1 MKTATV
7 QGGTVKIGD
16 YVSFKSDYEQ
26 CGKVVDI
33 KTNPWGSAM
42 LVLENENGFGGD
54 YLQYATRTQEMASDC
69 WVE

>member
-7 QGGTVKIGD
+7 RGGTVKVGD
-16 YVSFKSDYEQ
+16 YVNFKSDYEQ
-26 CGKVVDI
+26 CGKVVAI
-33 KTNPWGSAM
+33 KTSSWGGTM

-54 YLQYATRTQEMASDC
+54 YLQYDTRTQEMASDC

>member
-7 QGGTVKIGD
+7 RGGTVKIGD

-33 KTNPWGSAM
+33 KDAWGGTM

>member
-7 QGGTVKIGD
+7 DGGTVKIGD
-16 YVSFKSDYEQ
+16 YVCFKSDYEQ
-26 CGKVVDI
+26 VGKVVDI
-33 KTNPWGSAM
+33 KAGPWGSAM

-54 YLQYATRTQEMASDC
+54 YLQYATRTQELASDC